1 MNLMNLVYK
10 PEEDPT
16 KIDQTRTYP
25 EEYRQY
31 MFMGHWNQFGP
42 HAVAYDDNI
51 MFDLTYEEVT
61 KLVEKEKAKKEE
73 KMRKD
78 I

>member
-1 MNLMNLVYK
+1 
-10 PEEDPT
+10 
-16 KIDQTRTYP
+16 
-25 EEYRQY
+25 
-31 MFMGHWNQFGP
+31 MFDGHWNQFGKL
-42 HAVAYDDNI
+42 AMAYEDNI

-73 KMRKD
+73 RMKKD